1 MSLIFSNELSV
12 LLFLIQLL
20 LCSFES
26 ILHLFYLFLELLDL
40 YLFSSVFILFKIYS
54 QSKLF
59 IFFLSPINLN
69 FYFVNVILN
78 DPFLIIIIVLV
89 FIEKRCELFFLKS
102 MISML
107 LLLFDYFFFK
117 LVNRSVTILDFPNDL

>member
-26 ILHLFYLFLELLDL
+26 ILHLFNLFLELLDL

>member
-26 ILHLFYLFLELLDL
+26 ILHLFNLFLELLDL

-117 LVNRSVTILDFPNDL
+117 FVNRSVTILDFPNDL